1 MSLVL
6 SLAITK
12 RGLCTQQLTASICT
26 FPSNFNFYV
35 VKKKDGPALTL
46 VLCAVQNLNLIA
58 SKLEI
63 NVMC

>member
-12 RGLCTQQLTASICT
+12 RGLCKQQLTASICT

-35 VKKKDGPALTL
+35 VKKNGPALTL